1 MSVTIS
7 DELLRSTGMTE
18 DELRVEIAVML
29 FERDKL
35 TLEQAS
41 RLADMPMYDFQRV
54 LASRDIP
61 LHYGVE
67 DFREDVETLRRLNRW

>member
-1 MSVTIS
+1 MSVMIS
-7 DELLRSTGMTE
+7 NELLDSMCMTE

-29 FERDKL
+29 FEREKL

-41 RLADMPMYDFQRV
+41 RLANMPMYNFQHL

-61 LHYGVE
+61 LHYDLE
-67 DFREDVETLRRLNRW
+67 DFREDVETLRRLGRL